1 MRPSRGCVI
10 PRTTLGFTWKYTRSC
25 RLNGPRKQRKISSL
39 WQLMYWSW
47 NVTRTG
53 LWDTGDRTGLPCPVF
68 GVWINQPWT
77 VKIYIVDMF
86 ILFLFN
92 FPNNKMILRI
102 FITFLN
108 QQFTTEI
115 QRNNWPMETGGC
127 LEPGYCVWVSGVCW
141 WKLTKSGLTIIAAQP
156 WPSPESWNNFPSG
169 CWSQWIYQQNIHQSE
184 IRPPNLKNTSPS
196 SQCW

>member
-1 MRPSRGCVI
+1 MQVKWTKKTEEDLFIMATYVLKLKCNKDRIMRYR
-10 PRTTLGFTWKYTRSC
+10 R
-25 RLNGPRKQRKISSL
+25 Q
-39 WQLMYWSW
+39 
-47 NVTRTG
+47 
-53 LWDTGDRTGLPCPVF
+53 DRTPLPC
-68 GVWINQPWT
+68 VWINQPWT

-127 LEPGYCVWVSGVCW
+127 LEPGYCVWCW

-196 SQCW
+196 FQCW